1 LKGNITMIINC
12 NKCGKKYKI
21 DERKITGG
29 SARFRCKS
37 CSNVI
42 VANLV
47 EKQEMDEWV
56 ELTPV
61 EDLERRTEPQEPDL
75 QQEPDRPRQFSDE
88 KQFKVKWRDSIQVRM
103 GAIIVILTAV
113 IFTVYIMVSYM
124 RTKDRMDTEL
134 NQLATIVVTRLSQS
148 LVMPLWD
155 LDDNQMSNTIAS
167 EMMERRIFA
176 ILIKDTDGKSILK
189 GWKRDNNW
197 KLIDA
202 KTPVPGNFVKSSR
215 KIAKDR
221 EMIGTVEAYLTSR
234 FMEED
239 FNRSVFDLTVTALVL
254 IVAILLTVILT
265 FRVLLI
271 RPIMQL
277 ADAAAQMSVGDLNVE
292 INVKSKNEIGL
303 LVGALER
310 MQESLRLAMERLRR
324 RGT

>member
-1 LKGNITMIINC
+1 LKGKISMIINC
-12 NKCGKKYKI
+12 DKCGKKYRI
-21 DERKITGG
+21 DEGKITRG
-29 SARFRCKS
+29 STRFKCKS
-37 CSNVI
+37 CSNII
-42 VANLV
+42 VVNLA
-47 EKQEMDEWV
+47 EKQETDEWV
-56 ELTPV
+56 DLTPV
-61 EDLERRTEPQEPDL
+61 EDAKIRTEPQAPDL
-75 QQEPDRPRQFSDE
+75 QQEPDRPTQFPDE
-88 KQFKVKWRDSIQVRM
+88 KQFKVKWRNSIQVRM
-103 GAIIVILTAV
+103 GAVIVILTAV
-113 IFTVYIMVSYM
+113 IFGAYIMVSYT

-134 NQLATIVVTRLSQS
+134 NQLATIIVTRLSQS

-167 EMMERRIFA
+167 EMMEKRIFA
-176 ILIKDTDGKSILK
+176 ILIKDTDGKAILK

-197 KLIDA
+197 KLMEA
-202 KTPVPGNFVKSSR
+202 KTSVPGKFVKSSK
-215 KIAKDR
+215 KIVKGD
-221 EMIGTVEAYLTSR
+221 EFIGTVEAYLTSR

-239 FNRSVFDLTVTALVL
+239 FNRSVFDIAITALVL

-277 ADAAAQMSVGDLNVE
+277 ADAAGQMSVGDLNVE

-310 MQESLRLAMERLRR
+310 MQESLRLAMDRLRR